1 MVPEREQA
9 EGKEQQ
15 GEEKDVAGA
24 HHEHDHGNR
33 QADSKHTHQQ
43 TPY

>member
-1 MVPEREQA
+1 
-9 EGKEQQ
+9 
-15 GEEKDVAGA
+15 VAGA